1 MSAPIKNEGKICVPT
16 FQEYQ
21 TYLCSL
27 ILVATNDIPSETAGE
42 IGSNQMGTEEY
53 SDFDSDSGEEWLN
66 DMRDDKEETEE
77 APTSNNEPEN
87 MIKDSGKYQ

>member
-1 MSAPIKNEGKICVPT
+1 
-16 FQEYQ
+16 
-21 TYLCSL
+21 
-27 ILVATNDIPSETAGE
+27 
-42 IGSNQMGTEEY
+42 MGTEEY